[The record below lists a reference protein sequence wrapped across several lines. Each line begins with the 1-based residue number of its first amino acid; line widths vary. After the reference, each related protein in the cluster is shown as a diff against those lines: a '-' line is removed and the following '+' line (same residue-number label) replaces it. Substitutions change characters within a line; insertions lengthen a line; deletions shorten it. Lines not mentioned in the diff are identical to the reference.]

1 MVTDAQKRAKAKYDK
16 ANMRQMSIKFY
27 APDAD
32 VVEWMDENGYK
43 AAWVKDLIRA
53 EYKRQKATE

>member
-1 MVTDAQKRAKAKYDK
+1 MVTEAQKRAKAKYDK
-16 ANMRQMSIKFY
+16 ENMRQMSIKFY

-43 AAWVKDLIRA
+43 AAWIKDLIRA
-53 EYKRQKATE
+53 EYRRQNEGQ